1 MASHGTGAAE
11 REEQV
16 MVSFG
21 VEEEFMFLHPE
32 TLRPVDVGP
41 AVLRRFAA
49 DPVFAG
55 VTNHEYLA
63 SQIEHTSAVYSTLDE
78 ASAALLQFRRAVAA
92 EAAEHGAIAASVGM
106 PFQAPLHPTITE
118 DDRYERVIGA
128 YRHIISDHQINGLH
142 VHVEV
147 PDPDAGV
154 RALNHLRLWMPLLQA
169 MSGNSP
175 YWRGIDTGY
184 EGWRNIE
191 LRRWAVSGCPPA
203 FVDGADY
210 HRRLQNV
217 VGLGGTFDVGMVSWN
232 VRLSNHVP
240 TLEVRVFDAQLR
252 ADDTLLLAAV
262 VRGLVTTALSG
273 ATAADVPPELLDDAL
288 WQAARDGLLG
298 PVLDPLSGSLADAG
312 TAFRLLL
319 DHIGARLDAEGDRAY
334 VADGLERLLRD
345 GTGARRQRAARAAG
359 GPAAL
364 AIMLRESVAA
374 AG

>member
-1 MASHGTGAAE
+1 
-11 REEQV
+11 
-16 MVSFG
+16 
-21 VEEEFMFLHPE
+21 
-32 TLRPVDVGP
+32 
-41 AVLRRFAA
+41 
-49 DPVFAG
+49 
-55 VTNHEYLA
+55 
-63 SQIEHTSAVYSTLDE
+63 
-78 ASAALLQFRRAVAA
+78 
-92 EAAEHGAIAASVGM
+92 
-106 PFQAPLHPTITE
+106 
-118 DDRYERVIGA
+118 
-128 YRHIISDHQINGLH
+128 
-142 VHVEV
+142 
-147 PDPDAGV
+147 
-154 RALNHLRLWMPLLQA
+154 
-169 MSGNSP
+169 
-175 YWRGIDTGY
+175 
-184 EGWRNIE
+184 
-191 LRRWAVSGCPPA
+191 
-203 FVDGADY
+203 ADY